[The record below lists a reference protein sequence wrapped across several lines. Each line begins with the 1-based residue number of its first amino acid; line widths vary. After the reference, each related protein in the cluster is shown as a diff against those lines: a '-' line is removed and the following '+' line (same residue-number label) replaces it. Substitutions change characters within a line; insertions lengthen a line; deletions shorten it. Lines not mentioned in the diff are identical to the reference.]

1 VISLSSIRIHPVK
14 STAIR
19 SVPGAAVD
27 SLGLVGDRRWMVV
40 DADGECVTARTD
52 RRLFTIVGETHH
64 TVAGLRVPL
73 RLSAPDHET
82 IDVAEPAS
90 DAIRVTVFGRAMRAI
105 PADDAAGDWVRAVV
119 GRPDVTLVRVAEPRP
134 LNPTYARA
142 GRRHRVRRRR
152 TPSRSPARPHC
163 GNFAEWIAT
172 RRGGAARE
180 PADGW
185 TASGPT
191 SWSAASSDPFAEDG
205 VESRHHRGPVTFRVV
220 KGIDRCAMTMLDPAD
235 ADQPGPEPIRTL
247 SRHRKWDGATWFG
260 IQLIPDD
267 AGLDCRVGRPTSP
280 PGRV

>member
-1 VISLSSIRIHPVK
+1 
-14 STAIR
+14 
-19 SVPGAAVD
+19 
-27 SLGLVGDRRWMVV
+27 MVV

-142 GRRHRVRRRR
+142 GDATAFADGYPVTLASEASLAQVQRWMTEVSGESGNLPMDRFRPNLVVGGELDPFEEDAWGRVRVG
-152 TPSRSPARPHC
+152 T
-163 GNFAEWIAT
+163 
-172 RRGGAARE
+172 
-180 PADGW
+180 
-185 TASGPT
+185 
-191 SWSAASSDPFAEDG
+191 
-205 VESRHHRGPVTFRVV
+205 VTFRVA
-220 KGIDRCAMTMLDPAD
+220 KGIDRCAMTMLDPATLTT
-235 ADQPGPEPIRTL
+235 GPEPIRTL

-267 AGLDCRVGRPTSP
+267 AGSIAVGDHVIPL
-280 PGRV
+280 

>member
-1 VISLSSIRIHPVK
+1 
-14 STAIR
+14 
-19 SVPGAAVD
+19 
-27 SLGLVGDRRWMVV
+27 MVV

-142 GRRHRVRRRR
+142 GD
-152 TPSRSPARPHC
+152 
-163 GNFAEWIAT
+163 AT
-172 RRGGAARE
+172 AF
-180 PADGW
+180 ADGY
-185 TASGPT
+185 
-191 SWSAASSDPFAEDG
+191 
-205 VESRHHRGPVTFRVV
+205 PVTLASESSLGR
-220 KGIDRCAMTMLDPAD
+220 G
-235 ADQPGPEPIRTL
+235 
-247 SRHRKWDGATWFG
+247 SATG
-260 IQLIPDD
+260 
-267 AGLDCRVGRPTSP
+267 
-280 PGRV
+280 

>member
-1 VISLSSIRIHPVK
+1 
-14 STAIR
+14 
-19 SVPGAAVD
+19 
-27 SLGLVGDRRWMVV
+27 MVV

-142 GRRHRVRRRR
+142 GDATAFADGYPVTLARESSLGRLRDWMAEVSGESRDLPMDRFRPNLVVGGELDPFEEDAWGRVRVG
-152 TPSRSPARPHC
+152 S
-163 GNFAEWIAT
+163 
-172 RRGGAARE
+172 
-180 PADGW
+180 
-185 TASGPT
+185 
-191 SWSAASSDPFAEDG
+191 
-205 VESRHHRGPVTFRVV
+205 VTFRVA
-220 KGIDRCAMTMLDPAD
+220 KGIDRCAMTMLDPATLTT
-235 ADQPGPEPIRTL
+235 GPEPIRTL
-247 SRHRKWDGATWFG
+247 SRHRKWDAQRGSAF
-260 IQLIPDD
+260 
-267 AGLDCRVGRPTSP
+267 S
-280 PGRV
+280 

>member
-1 VISLSSIRIHPVK
+1 
-14 STAIR
+14 
-19 SVPGAAVD
+19 
-27 SLGLVGDRRWMVV
+27 MVV

-142 GRRHRVRRRR
+142 GDATAFADGYPVTLASESSLGRLRDWMAEVSGESRDLPMDRFRPNLVVGGELDPFEEDAWGRVRVG
-152 TPSRSPARPHC
+152 S
-163 GNFAEWIAT
+163 
-172 RRGGAARE
+172 
-180 PADGW
+180 
-185 TASGPT
+185 
-191 SWSAASSDPFAEDG
+191 
-205 VESRHHRGPVTFRVV
+205 VTFRVA
-220 KGIDRCAMTMLDPAD
+220 KGIDRCAMTMLDPATLTT
-235 ADQPGPEPIRTL
+235 GPEPIRTL

-267 AGLDCRVGRPTSP
+267 AGSIAVGDHVIPL
-280 PGRV
+280 